1 MGAFLKNLIGDDIMQ
16 QLKRLF
22 SSPSMCLQIVCM
34 VILLFTSS
42 IVHAQTDD
50 IATLA
55 KEYRFPEGAQG
66 RSGYWSDES
75 VCGKNE
81 PSQIDGVF
89 HISTP
94 QQLGYVAWEISYMN
108 DAKGYKNAQFVLDAD
123 LDMSGHF
130 WGRIPGWGVG
140 NCFRG
145 SFDGQGHTIS
155 NLYCVDPTTHGFPGS
170 YVVHNADHGG
180 SFIGNASSS
189 TFKNITFYHFY
200 ADGGRFTGLVGASY
214 GDMTFEN
221 VHLVRCGLSTNVYN
235 NSGAYGGG
243 FIGMANSVSDSHK
256 TITISNC
263 SSDLTISSSGW
274 NIGGFIGSV
283 GGLSTVKVTN
293 SVSYTNGNNYFED
306 PTIKIPLDETPAH
319 HSRGGFVGA
328 LFGKV
333 FFDLNNVAAYTEK
346 DEQCMMQCNPQM
358 TQYGVGGA
366 FSSYIATG
374 AGDLVS
380 INGQNLFVDA
390 NAADYSY
397 TDLCR
402 FTMGVG
408 CNMQF
413 STIRPIIPSLSK
425 EHDQSLPTI
434 VTLNESGMRMG
445 VQYYDGS
452 YYAVPLT
459 DSIGCL
465 VRYSPVSGAVS
476 VSDYLSEQLQEKASI
491 TTEGVGQSGYLNV
504 GRWAQYT
511 VSVDDDHWVMADTTS
526 TMTSKERLDA
536 KTFKGT
542 PTAGGKLGFEV
553 SMRPRFRWVS
563 HQYNV
568 TKQQTT
574 LCWQKHDGI
583 DLKAWKDRKAQ
594 FYIYRNGIRVDSLS
608 FNTESDNA
616 YTWTDKEPKTGTINQ
631 YEVKVVCP
639 QVFYTTDDNLTQL
652 VCDVD
657 CSGLGSVKTSTS
669 GESGSIKVMVDVP
682 NSVAYD
688 SCHVTVR
695 KYILSDLDNIQL
707 NDSTADSLGQQVF
720 RYNAQAADSTL
731 RLTFT
736 DNASTTPCVKW
747 VYQAQCYHFSPK
759 SDAAGTSQW
768 GNAVELLPVTN
779 FSISS
784 ISSSKGESTNKIA
797 VSWKVNR
804 GGAQGAVRYALSR
817 KLYKRGEG
825 TLSAIEDSTGW
836 KEIYTVTNTSTE
848 NSYTDEVLPGY
859 VYKYMVKAYP
869 SCDGTYAE
877 NIYQAA
883 TTIGFAAS
891 RGTIMGRIT
900 YEGNTAVQ
908 GVDVRL
914 TSETSAFSQK
924 GGSYSLY
931 FDGTPATLP
940 LVPGLGEKFWK
951 DNWTLSFLLLPVA
964 NGDQTS
970 PVLALPGR
978 FAITYGGNK
987 LYMGSQGAAMTL
999 PSEGKY
1005 SNILLRHDKKAG
1017 TLTLGYTTDAEH
1029 NDTIA
1034 HWSTP
1039 ISDADLMAAL
1049 PSALSTYTDTLLF
1062 GGGYR
1067 GYLDEVRLW
1076 DGALTEAQIA
1086 NSYNRYLSG
1095 NEEGLEAYYTFD
1107 AGVDEYAFDTSHPA
1121 GKWNNHHTTIPN
1133 IGHPALTDDCVPTED
1148 LLTYRGTTD
1157 KNGEYQISGVPFVG
1171 EGSNYQV
1178 VPIMGTH
1185 SFTPSSTRRYISQQS
1200 LNYSDVNF
1208 TDNSSFVVP
1217 VQAQYIYGSIPAEG
1231 LNVYVDGVVQT
1242 DIDYKPITTDK
1253 NGAAQVSVPIGRH
1266 IVTLLGFGHTMVNK
1280 GQACQVDVVSSKG
1293 ICHVEPVS
1301 KDRGYLDFQR
1311 DLTSPLMFYDSTLVR
1326 VVGRVAGGKDEA
1338 SKPVGFGQGQAN
1350 LGAYNIVLEPNVA
1363 GYLNTTSYDKLEIIP
1378 DTIKSINSLTLFSKN
1393 NATITTDS
1401 VNGEYVALL
1410 PPVKWKINSVTAQ
1423 ADGDADIDLT
1433 KLNTLFTIDINEEQ
1447 GDTLWT
1453 DSVHNPIDTTTYKL
1467 FTYNKRLDFIK
1478 YNNPVL
1484 TILNV
1489 RGDVEPADSLMLGE
1503 RKIEVAYID
1512 ENSNNSV
1519 ADSILLWRTDHAHD
1533 ATMASY
1539 LTGYPVFVSGKEYK
1553 LRFKLFEAYQN
1564 HTTHKI
1570 SQVPV
1575 RGAELEIC
1583 NKWTSGQAEKL
1594 STGDFQIIDDE
1605 EQTNS
1610 TEQTNAGI
1618 AEYSFEAGLPN
1629 TLGNFRL
1636 PMTITY
1642 TVNGTQISQSY
1653 EAYVTGGFQTY
1664 DGNNFVTEGP
1674 SQVFAVIMDPPGSG
1688 SSAYLAKGSTM
1699 SLSSSNIAGVST
1711 VVKTEKK
1718 HTYGMEAQLTTL
1730 LDRTLKKIFSNRNSK
1745 IENDNFDLGYT
1756 FNYNGNQT
1764 YTVTLTDKVS
1774 TGTDVNHVGANGDVY
1789 MGISTNLV
1797 FASARYVNFRSV
1809 DDDTK
1814 DAVTS
1819 CSGHKYLLQTYD
1831 GMGAQTRLGTS
1842 FTLSQYDIVNI
1853 EIPLLKKMR
1862 EAIIPE
1868 THYVDQL
1875 PSSDA
1880 KQDALGNRYNYYVL
1894 KSSRDKE
1901 LWEEN
1906 KDYVSIA
1913 PNNLAFDEFVVDSV
1927 NLYNE
1932 KIRNWQNIIA
1942 SVEQRKYQAF
1952 QNKEKKHYAD
1962 GAVNI
1967 DYGYLTNKTFDA
1979 AGAKVD
1985 ESLTIAK
1992 SSSSTYC
1999 NGTVVHYKSTSGI
2012 SNKFDQEHANTDFEF
2027 TIALDV
2033 NALYTHESKNTETY
2047 NTGIGYTLTDADL
2060 DDRFSV
2066 DVYLDGY
2073 VDGDD
2078 QFVPTG
2084 YLYNLVAGQTRNPW
2098 EGPTQSLYY
2107 KVGGE
2112 SVPISSGSLSLDV
2125 PTMTFGTRNI
2135 TNVPSGS
2142 TATVELN
2149 IGNASTGVGTCPYYS
2164 YTLYDINEDA
2174 KGIIAQIDG
2183 APLHGYSTVLKPGTA
2198 KTIAVTFKQ
2207 TDPNVLDYENLTY
2220 QMKLKNSAY
2229 DTISIHFTPMAS
2241 PITLTSNDGLVLNG
2255 EKDSQRMLMKLTGY
2269 HPEYSKFAGVRLQY
2283 RKKDYDTWTTQMYLI
2298 NDSALYASSRG
2309 TMPEKWRK
2317 LASDQD
2323 SVWLDMTDLADGE
2336 YLVRAQ
2342 TFSILGNEELT
2353 ACSEEVGIL
2362 KDTTPLQVFGSPRP
2376 LSGIYAP
2383 GEEISIT
2390 FNKPINTAKI
2400 TNDNFLAKA
2409 AVNDAPYN
2417 HYCGLHFDGDN
2428 PAYTTSRINLMGTSS
2443 AIGLWYKPQVGKR
2456 SCLLSQMVTDA
2467 VGNLMPFRIWYNE
2480 DATMTVELFG
2490 QTYTSKAQAT
2500 IGGEPCTD
2508 WMYLMFRHIKGD
2520 NGIDRFTLNNG
2531 YGTASEAES
2540 NFLDKNLAR
2549 SYIYTDNT
2557 NVPLY
2562 VGGSED
2568 NQNCYAEMQGLIIYN
2583 NESTIEKMYAD
2594 KDSRTSDNVR
2604 GLAAYWPMD
2613 EGYGNKVADKVRS
2626 RDLYVDGLYH
2636 WYLPYTNYALH
2647 LNGKDQYVILNTE
2660 NCNIEADA
2668 DYVLETL
2675 FRTAEDAKGKHMTI
2689 FSNGWGGEGSTEH
2702 ETNLPNRLS
2711 LALNESGA
2719 IEFNFAGRT
2728 TVMGSGYA
2736 DNQWHHLALNVHR
2749 DGYVTVAVDTVN
2761 ISSAKP
2767 VMGNMLGSFEN
2778 SRMTI
2783 GARRYKSQDADTFAV
2798 ADFFDGDID
2807 EVRIWNAN
2815 RTQAAVNHNFLLRL
2829 SGDELGLAAYYPF
2842 ERTRQ
2847 IATSNV
2853 IEPTIADCVTDPYY
2867 HNKMPQMVGFQ
2878 NADDSTEVA
2887 KEATTS
2893 SGACLKP
2900 YLVESQIGLKY
2911 ATSVSEPNRLILDFA
2926 DYVKMSALQ
2935 GCSVNLTVDDL
2946 MDNYGNYQEQSL
2958 SWNIYVDARDV
2969 RWQNANLDFDQQV
2982 GQDAQETTIIT
2993 NSSNTR
2999 ASWTISNIP
3008 SWLSVSPTSGTL
3020 GPKEQCKVTI
3030 KTVNSTPIGQYAMPL
3045 LLSSDLGV
3053 DDKCIISLTVTGTR
3067 PNWEDE
3073 FKTSDESMTIKAGLK
3088 IKNQWSTDP
3097 NSLVAVF
3104 DVNGKCHGVASPVHD
3119 QDMDRYFVDMTIHG
3133 DMPQNNRNLVFRV
3146 WDAMSG
3152 LTYSHVFFS
3161 DSETPRTDSLAFI
3174 RGFIHGNYTY
3184 PALIET
3190 SDIYQQTFALHKG
3203 WNWVSNW
3210 VQPTSND
3217 INEIFQK
3224 DKGIVTVVKRRIAD
3238 AGNAFDPSE
3247 SYHLYAEKDGEISV
3261 EGQAIK
3267 PETVAMHLPAAPAA
3281 GKYAYQWIGYPVDR
3295 ILTLDE
3301 AFSDF
3306 KPVRD
3311 DIVKA
3316 QDGYAIYNGVRWTGS
3331 FTFLQPSKGYIYA
3344 RYGSEVNWHYPSLKG
3359 LLTVCPAK
3367 RSLEPLKPLSHQRF
3381 TTDYYRFPANMVAV
3395 EHLQVDGGNAPGW
3408 QVGAYIDGQC
3418 RGWAVADST
3427 SSVFMT
3433 IAGDADGLVTYRACN
3448 TLTGAVIAVREQH
3461 PYCSNDVL
3469 GQCDS
3474 PYLLQA
3480 STTSHYVIPDDLP
3493 YSFQDYTYVTAT
3505 VLDAGEVAYAHDYEL
3520 GAFYHGEL
3528 RGAATARAGEQCPIA
3543 IYGKDMEEYTFK
3555 LWDKTTLQEIDLV
3568 GTKLYDDTTAV
3579 QSIILRTPDAAAGI
3593 EHHNIDTD
3601 ADGQHKWYDVGGAT
3615 YGDRK
3620 PQKQGVY
3627 IRDRKKEAL
3636 HR

>member
-1 MGAFLKNLIGDDIMQ
+1 
-16 QLKRLF
+16 
-22 SSPSMCLQIVCM
+22 
-34 VILLFTSS
+34 
-42 IVHAQTDD
+42 
-50 IATLA
+50 
-55 KEYRFPEGAQG
+55 
-66 RSGYWSDES
+66 
-75 VCGKNE
+75 
-81 PSQIDGVF
+81 
-89 HISTP
+89 
-94 QQLGYVAWEISYMN
+94 MN

-130 WGRIPGWGVG
+130 WGRIPGWGSTD
-140 NCFRG
+140 CFRG

-155 NLYCVDPTTHGFPGS
+155 NLYCVDSNRTDFLQVW
-170 YVVHNADHGG
+170 YLHNVDHGG
-180 SFIGNASSS
+180 SFIGNASGS

-200 ADGGRFTGLVGASY
+200 ADGGRYTGLVGASY
-214 GDMTFEN
+214 GDMTFDN
-221 VHLVRCGLSTNVYN
+221 VHLVRCGLSTNIFH

-243 FIGMANSVSDSHK
+243 FIGVANSSSNANK

-263 SSDLTISSSGW
+263 SSDLTIRYSGW

-283 GGLSTVKVTN
+283 SGPLSTVKVTN

-306 PTIKIPLDETPAH
+306 PTIKSPLDETPAH

-346 DEQCMMQCNPQM
+346 DEQYMMQCNPKM
-358 TQYGVGGA
+358 TQYGIGGA

-476 VSDYLSEQLQEKASI
+476 VSDYLSEPLQDKASI
-491 TTEGVGQSGYLNV
+491 TTDGVGQSGYLSV

-511 VSVDDDHWVMADTTS
+511 VTPDEDHWVMADTTS

-608 FNTESDNA
+608 FNAESDNA

-964 NGDQTS
+964 NGDQTN

-1231 LNVYVDGVVQT
+1231 LNVYVDGVAQV
-1242 DIDYKPITTDK
+1242 DADHNLITTDK
-1253 NGAAQVSVPIGRH
+1253 EGKAQVSVPIGSH
-1266 IVTLLGFGHTMVNK
+1266 LVSLSATGHTMVNK
-1280 GQACQVDVVSSKG
+1280 GQACQVNTITSKG
-1293 ICHVEPVS
+1293 LCRIDPVS
-1301 KDRGYLDFQR
+1301 QEKGYLNFQR

-1410 PPVKWKINSVTAQ
+1410 PPVKWKIHSVTAVG
-1423 ADGDADIDLT
+1423 DGDADIDLT
-1433 KLNTLFTIDINEEQ
+1433 KLNTLFTLNAIDSKQ
-1447 GDTLWT
+1447 DTLWLDSAHNVT
-1453 DSVHNPIDTTTYKL
+1453 DTLSYKL

-1484 TILNV
+1484 TILN
-1489 RGDVEPADSLMLGE
+1489 GGLDVSPSDSLMLGE
-1503 RKIEVAYID
+1503 RKISVAYVD
-1512 ENSNNSV
+1512 ETSNKSI
-1519 ADSILLWRTDHAHD
+1519 ADSILIWRTDHAHD

-1539 LTGYPVFVSGKEYK
+1539 LTGYPVFISGNRYT
-1553 LRFKLFEAYQN
+1553 LRFKLFETYRN
-1564 HTTHKI
+1564 HTTNKI

-1575 RGAELEIC
+1575 RGAEIEIN
-1583 NKWTSGQAEKL
+1583 NKWTSGKIEKL
-1594 STGDFQIIDDE
+1594 STGDMQIIDDE
-1605 EQTNS
+1605 ENTKTTQ
-1610 TEQTNAGI
+1610 QTNAGI

-1629 TLGNFRL
+1629 TMGNFRL
-1636 PMTITY
+1636 PLTVSY
-1642 TVNGTQISQSY
+1642 TVNGTMMSQSL
-1653 EAYVTGGFQTY
+1653 EGYVTGGFNTH

-1674 SQVFAVIMDPPGSG
+1674 TQLYGVLIDPPGSG
-1688 SSAYLAKGSTM
+1688 SSAYLSAGTTMGITTNRCYAVGNEIIYTRKNLYGTNVDYTKVFGGTIIQKIYAYQSGVIKNQIVDAKYTFSHGHNRAYT
-1699 SLSSSNIAGVST
+1699 A
-1711 VVKTEKK
+1711 
-1718 HTYGMEAQLTTL
+1718 
-1730 LDRTLKKIFSNRNSK
+1730 TLKETI
-1745 IENDNFDLGYT
+1745 
-1756 FNYNGNQT
+1756 
-1764 YTVTLTDKVS
+1764 S
-1774 TGTDVNHVGANGDVY
+1774 TGSDAYHVGAAGDVY
-1789 MGISTNLV
+1789 IGNSTNWI
-1797 FASARYVNFRSV
+1797 FAKSRFVNFCSV
-1809 DDDTK
+1809 TDDTQ

-1819 CSGHKYLLQTYD
+1819 ASGHKYVLQTYD
-1831 GMGAQTRLGTS
+1831 GLGQQTSIGTS
-1842 FTLSQYDIVNI
+1842 FALSQYDIVNV
-1853 EIPLLKKMR
+1853 EIPLFKKLR
-1862 EAIIPE
+1862 AALIPE

-1875 PSSDA
+1875 PSKDNTQYASD
-1880 KQDALGNRYNYYVL
+1880 KQYTYYVL

-1901 LWEEN
+1901 LWEDNE
-1906 KDYVSIA
+1906 DYVAVRPS
-1913 PNNLAFDEFVVDSV
+1913 NLAADGFAVDSV
-1927 NLYNE
+1927 NIYNQRI
-1932 KIRNWQNIIA
+1932 KNWQNAIA
-1942 SVEQRKYQAF
+1942 SVEKQKYELF
-1952 QNKEKKHYAD
+1952 QSKDKKHYAD
-1962 GAVNI
+1962 PEEAVNI
-1967 DYGYLTNKTFDA
+1967 DYGYLGNTTFDA
-1979 AGAKVD
+1979 KGSKVVQ
-1985 ESLTIAK
+1985 SLSIVNGYTATTSHNEYGSIKLTFGSK
-1992 SSSSTYC
+1992 SAFEKLKNEEY
-1999 NGTVVHYKSTSGI
+1999 
-2012 SNKFDQEHANTDFEF
+2012 EF
-2027 TIALDV
+2027 TTAIDDSHS
-2033 NALYTHESKNTETY
+2033 YTHSRDEIESYTTNV
-2047 NTGIGYTLTDADL
+2047 GYTLADGDL

-2073 VDGDD
+2073 VDSEDR
-2078 QFVPTG
+2078 FVQRG
-2084 YLYNLVAGQTRNPW
+2084 YFYNLVGGQSRNPS
-2098 EGPTQSLYY
+2098 EGPTKSLYY

-2112 SVPISSGSLSLDV
+2112 PVIISGGSVSLDE
-2125 PTMTFGTRNI
+2125 PTMKFAKHNI
-2135 TNVPSGS
+2135 SNIPSGS
-2142 TATVELN
+2142 TVAVDLTL
-2149 IGNASTGVGTCPYYS
+2149 GNASVGQSTGRSYEYS
-2164 YTLYDINEDA
+2164 LYDINQDN

-2183 APLHGYSTVLKPGTA
+2183 VPLQGYKVILPPSNS
-2198 KTIAVTFKQ
+2198 KTLTVTFKQ
-2207 TDPNVLDYENLTY
+2207 SDPNVLDYDNLVY
-2220 QMKLKNSAY
+2220 NFILFNSVN
-2229 DTISIHFTPMAS
+2229 DTISLHFAPAAS

-2255 EKDSQRMLMKLTGY
+2255 EKKDQRMLMKLTGY

-2283 RKKDYDTWTTQMYLI
+2283 RKNDYDTWTTQMYLI

-2456 SCLLSQMVTDA
+2456 SCLLSQSVTDA
-2467 VGNLMPFRIWYNE
+2467 QGNEMPFRIWYNE

-2490 QTYTSKAQAT
+2490 QAYTSKAQAV
-2500 IGGEPCTD
+2500 IDGDPCTD
-2508 WMYLMFRHIKGD
+2508 WMYLMFRYDEGSNH
-2520 NGIDRFTLNNG
+2520 FMLNNG
-2531 YGTASEAES
+2531 YGSASAAES
-2540 NFLDKNLAR
+2540 SFLSEDLVR
-2549 SYIYTDNT
+2549 SYVRTDNV

-2562 VGGSED
+2562 VGGSQD
-2568 NQNCYAEMQGLIIYN
+2568 GQSCYAEMQGLIVYD
-2583 NESTIEKMYAD
+2583 NESTLEKMYAD
-2594 KDSRTSDNVR
+2594 KDTRKNDNIR

-2613 EGYGNKVADKVRS
+2613 EGYGTKIEDKVRS
-2626 RDLYVDGLYH
+2626 RDLHINGLYH
-2636 WYLPYTNYALH
+2636 WYVPYSNYALH
-2647 LNGKDQYVILNTE
+2647 LNGEDQYVILNTSRSVVG
-2660 NCNIEADA
+2660 ADE
-2668 DYVLETL
+2668 DYVLEML
-2675 FRTAEDAKGKHMTI
+2675 FRTAEEAKGKHMTI
-2689 FSNGWGGEGSTEH
+2689 FSNGWGGEASPE
-2702 ETNLPNRLS
+2702 NKDNINDRLS
-2711 LALNESGA
+2711 LALTETGA

-2728 TVMGSGYA
+2728 SVLGSGYN
-2736 DNQWHHLALNVHR
+2736 DNQWHHVALNVHR
-2749 DGYVTVAVDTVN
+2749 DGYATISVDTVN

-2767 VMGNMLGSFEN
+2767 VMGTALGAFSN
-2778 SRMTI
+2778 ARMTL
-2783 GARRYKSQDADTFAV
+2783 GARRYLSQEADTFAV
-2798 ADFFDGDID
+2798 TDFFDGDID
-2807 EVRIWNAN
+2807 EVRLWNAN
-2815 RTQAAVNHNFLLRL
+2815 RTQSAINHNILLRL
-2829 SGDELGLAAYYPF
+2829 SGSEPGLVAYYPF

-2853 IEPTIADCVTDPYY
+2853 VQPTISDCVTSEQYNDGLPE
-2867 HNKMPQMVGFQ
+2867 MVGFAHA
-2878 NADDSTEVA
+2878 ADTTAVA
-2887 KEATTS
+2887 QEATVST
-2893 SGACLKP
+2893 GAGLKP

-2911 ATSVSEPNRLILDFA
+2911 ATSESEPNRIVLNFA
-2926 DYVKMSALQ
+2926 DYVKMSTLQ
-2935 GCSVNLTVDDL
+2935 GCSVNLTVADL
-2946 MDNYGNYQEQSL
+2946 VDNYGNYQAQPL
-2958 SWNIYVDARDV
+2958 SWNIYVDARDM
-2969 RWQNANLDFDQQV
+2969 RWQTPNLSLNQQV
-2982 GQDAQETTIIT
+2982 GEANQITTTIT
-2993 NSSNTR
+2993 NTSTSR

-3008 SWLSVSPTSGTL
+3008 SWLTVSQTSGML
-3020 GPKEQCKVTI
+3020 GPQEQCEVTI
-3030 KTVNSTPIGQYAMPL
+3030 NTVSSTAIGQYSASL

-3053 DDKCIISLTVTGTR
+3053 DDKCVVSLTVTGTR
-3067 PNWEDE
+3067 PDWWDE
-3073 FKTSDESMTIKAGLK
+3073 CATADESMTIKGGLK
-3088 IKNQWSTDP
+3088 INGQWCTDP
-3097 NSLVAVF
+3097 NSLVAAF
-3104 DVNGKCHGVASPVHD
+3104 DVNGKCHGVASPSYD
-3119 QDMDRYFVDMTIHG
+3119 KDMDRYFIDMTVHG
-3133 DMPQNNRNLVFRV
+3133 DMPQSNRKLVFRV
-3146 WDAMSG
+3146 WDAMTG
-3152 LTYSHVFFS
+3152 LTYSRVFFS
-3161 DSETPRTDSLAFI
+3161 DSETPRTDSLLFI
-3174 RGFIHGNYTY
+3174 NSFIHGNFSL
-3184 PALIET
+3184 PSLIET
-3190 SDIYQQTFALHKG
+3190 SDILQQTFALHKG

-3210 VQPTSND
+3210 VEPSSDNIND
-3217 INEIFQK
+3217 IFQK
-3224 DKGIVTVVKRRIAD
+3224 DKGIVTVIKRRIAD
-3238 AGNAFDPSE
+3238 AGTAFDPSE
-3247 SYHLYAEKDGEISV
+3247 SYHLYAEKDGEICV
-3261 EGQAIK
+3261 DGLAIK
-3267 PETVAMHLPAAPAA
+3267 TEEVEISLPAAPKADS
-3281 GKYAYQWIGYPVDR
+3281 YSYQWIGFPVDR
-3295 ILTLDE
+3295 VLTLDE

-3306 KPVRD
+3306 KPSQD
-3311 DIVKA
+3311 DIVKSQKGFA
-3316 QDGYAIYNGVRWTGS
+3316 MYDGTSWETQDVS
-3331 FTFLQPSKGYIYA
+3331 FLEPGQGYIYA
-3344 RYGSEVNWHYPSLKG
+3344 HKGAAVTWHYPSMKTATQSPTLR
-3359 LLTVCPAK
+3359 TAPITAK
-3367 RSLEPLKPLSHQRF
+3367 LSPMMRQRF
-3381 TTDYYRFPANMVAV
+3381 TTDYYRFPANMVAM
-3395 EHLQVDGGNAPGW
+3395 ELLQVDGGNAAGW
-3408 QVGAYIDGQC
+3408 QVGAYVNGQC

-3427 SSVFMT
+3427 SRVFMT

-3461 PYCSNDVL
+3461 PYHSNDIM
-3469 GQCDS
+3469 GRWES

-3480 STTSHYVIPDDLP
+3480 ATTSHYVIPDNLP

-3505 VLDAGEVAYAHDYEL
+3505 VLDAGEMAYAHDYEL
-3520 GAFYHGEL
+3520 GAFCHGEL
-3528 RGAATARAGEQCPIA
+3528 RGAATARAGEACPIA
-3543 IYGKDMEEYTFK
+3543 IYGKNSEEYTFK
-3555 LWDKTTLQEIDLV
+3555 LWDKTTFEEIDLV

-3579 QSIILRTPDAAAGI
+3579 QTIILRTPAAAAGI
-3593 EHHNIDTD
+3593 EQHNIDTD
-3601 ADGQHKWYDVGGAT
+3601 VDGQHKWYDVGGAS